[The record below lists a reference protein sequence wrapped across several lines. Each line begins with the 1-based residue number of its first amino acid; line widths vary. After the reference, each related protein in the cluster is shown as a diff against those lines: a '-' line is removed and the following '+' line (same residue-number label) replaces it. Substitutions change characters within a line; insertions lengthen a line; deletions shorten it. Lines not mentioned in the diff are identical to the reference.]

1 MPASDSET
9 CVNLVNLCLGVGVLS
24 FPWSLAGAS
33 VLGGLGIIAG
43 GTLWCAATNV
53 MMVALAEEVRQFNTG
68 RVLRQLPA
76 GRLLQPV
83 GNAMLLL
90 TQLLCLIGDLV
101 VFADNSA
108 KVLRGSQVAGALLDS
123 AWSRPLLV
131 WLGCLL
137 VLPLSFLDQSRLA
150 CTSMVSV
157 LATWYICFVLVGEA
171 AVAPQVSRVCLLG
184 WGVGDLTMLAVLM
197 MATSAQQCMLPL
209 YKEMENRS
217 VRRFAVLQ
225 LTAVVVIVVLLSVV
239 AIAGYLR
246 YGSGVRSN
254 ILLELPSDG
263 AGLLAQVSILPV
275 VIGVYPL
282 MLYPLTEAIGDF
294 ASGQKP
300 GGCGEPL
307 LYDEGSVPPA
317 PQRSTER
324 VVACGQV
331 AIIAFTG
338 LVAATGINLGPINDF
353 TGILGLGWFTVAMPG
368 LVYRQYL
375 QLKGASSGLL
385 QVHLAVGCPLALLA
399 VVWTGNHVESVEAN
413 CAWWWPVLD

>member
-43 GTLWCAATNV
+43 GTLWCAATNI

-76 GRLLQPV
+76 GRLLQPI
-83 GNAMLLL
+83 GNVMLLL
-90 TQLLCLIGDLV
+90 TQLLCLIGCLV

-108 KVLRGSQVAGALLDS
+108 MVLRGSRLAGTLLDRS
-123 AWSRPLLV
+123 WSRPLLV
-131 WLGCLL
+131 WLGCCF

-150 CTSMVSV
+150 CISMVSV

-171 AVAPQVSRVCLLG
+171 AVAPQVSRVCVLG

-209 YKEMENRS
+209 YNEMENRS
-217 VRRFAVLQ
+217 VRRFVVLQ
-225 LTAVVVIVVLLSVV
+225 LTAVVVTVVLLSLV

-246 YGSGVRSN
+246 YGSGVSSN

-282 MLYPLTEAIGDF
+282 MLYPLTEALRDF
-294 ASGQKP
+294 ASGQKL

-307 LYDEGSVPPA
+307 LHDEGSVSPA
-317 PQRSTER
+317 PQRPTGH
-324 VVACGQV
+324 VVVCGQV
-331 AIIAFTG
+331 AVVAFTG
-338 LVAATGINLGPINDF
+338 LVASTGIDLGPVNDF

-368 LVYRQYL
+368 LAYGQYL
-375 QLKGASSGLL
+375 RLRGAPRGLL
-385 QVHLAVGCPLALLA
+385 RVHLAAGCPLALLA

-413 CAWWWPVLD
+413 CAWWWPALD